1 MKNVRNLKA
10 AIRKL
15 DFKDKIELMDWL
27 NSWYAHVI
35 EEDINN
41 QLFRG
46 VVEE

>member
-1 MKNVRNLKA
+1 MKNVRNIKV

-41 QLFRG
+41 QLL
-46 VVEE
+46 EE